1 MKNATVG
8 TFSNLLEEEEEQ
20 VKEDL
25 RVMGLRA
32 VVLSE
37 RIRLRGWTLGDPA
50 GA

>member
-1 MKNATVG
+1 
-8 TFSNLLEEEEEQ
+8 LEEELND
-20 VKEDL
+20 DL

-37 RIRLRGWTLGDPA
+37 RIKLRGWTLGDPA